1 MRRTATFLM
10 TIMAGVAAEAGAT
23 AVLHAQS
30 QDKPAYLVAEVEV
43 TNPDA
48 YRAYQKKAIETLKP
62 YNARVIA
69 NSKPDVKEGEPS
81 QGNIVILGFKSMA
94 DAQKWYS
101 TSPYKEL
108 IPERQKAGKTRLY
121 FVEGAPQ

>member
-1 MRRTATFLM
+1 MA
-10 TIMAGVAAEAGAT
+10 IMAGAGT
-23 AVLHAQS
+23 TNGLHAQS

-43 TNPDA
+43 TDSDA
-48 YRAYQKKAIETLKP
+48 FQAYQKKTIETLKP

-69 NSKPDVKEGEPS
+69 NGKPDVKEGAPS
-81 QGNIVILGFKSMA
+81 QGTVVILGFKNMA

-108 IPERQKAGKTRLY
+108 IPERQKAAKTRLY
-121 FVEGAPQ
+121 FIEGVPQ